1 MAELRERLNAALAGR
16 YRIGRELGRGG
27 MSVVFLAEDLKHGRN
42 VAIKVLRPEVEQAVN
57 SGRFLREIQIAAQLS
72 HPNILQLIDS
82 GEADGSP
89 YFVMPYVPGESL
101 RDRLD
106 REKQLPIDD
115 AIQIARE
122 VADALS
128 YAHEHDVIHRDI
140 KPENILISSGHALV
154 ADFGIARAISQG
166 AGARLTETG
175 IVVGTPAYMSPEQA
189 VATAELDQRTD
200 IYGLGCVLY
209 EMLTGSPPHTGSS
222 AMAVMARKVLDPVPS
237 IRVVRETV
245 SPVIEQV
252 VMKALNKVPAD
263 RFVSA
268 RQFNDALAGDRRTLA
283 AIGSRTGPNRRRWVG
298 AAAAA
303 AAALLLI
310 AGAYVLIE
318 GAPWRGRAGS
328 IVADFA
334 QLTSLPGVEW
344 FPSLSPDGKWLVY
357 AAEGSGNHDIYLQ
370 SVGGQAPIN
379 LTKDSPAEDDQPA
392 FSPDGERIAF
402 RSSREGG
409 GLFIMARTGEGVRRL
424 ATQGYRPTWSPD
436 GKQVAFTSE
445 NVELNPGNSVGTSE
459 LWVVNAEGHGEA
471 RKLNTGD
478 AILASWSPHGDR
490 IAFAH
495 RLGLP
500 PQGDIWTISPDGGD
514 PIPVTTDL
522 ARDWS
527 PAWSSDGSFV
537 YFASDR
543 GGSMNLW
550 RIAIDERSGK
560 PRGKPEAVTTPATY
574 LAHPTLSG
582 GGRQV
587 AYSSAQVS
595 INIQSIA
602 FDPDAGEV
610 RGEPTAV
617 TTGSRR
623 WSSPDPSPDGQY
635 VAFYTLGQPE
645 GQLYV
650 SRADGTGLRQLTS
663 DTTADRLPR
672 WSPDAQ
678 WIAFFSTRGGAMR
691 IWMIRSDGS
700 DLRQL
705 TTRVGGYG
713 PTWSPDGK
721 RLAIG
726 LGGAGGS
733 RIGDTVAII
742 DPQRTA
748 ADQQYEILPA
758 STVGPFVMN
767 SWSRDGKHIA
777 GQTLAPGGLAKGIA
791 IYSIETKTYEKV
803 ADFGEWP
810 VWLPDSQRVLFVS
823 GGKAFYVADIR
834 TKKVRK
840 IYSATRDVIGPPRLT
855 RDGRMAY
862 FGRRVSEADIWMVTL
877 RQ

>member
-1 MAELRERLNAALAGR
+1 MAELSERLNAALANR
-16 YRIGRELGRGG
+16 YRIERELGRGG
-27 MSVVFLAEDLKHGRN
+27 MSVVFLAEDLKHARK
-42 VAIKVLRPEVEQAVN
+42 VAIKILRPEVAQSVN
-57 SGRFLREIQIAAQLS
+57 TGRFLREIQIAAQLS

-101 RDRLD
+101 RDRLN
-106 REKQLPIDD
+106 RETQLPIDD

-122 VADALS
+122 VADGLG
-128 YAHEHDVIHRDI
+128 YAHEHGVIHRDI
-140 KPENILISSGHALV
+140 KPENILISSGHALI

-166 AGARLTETG
+166 AGDRLTETG
-175 IVVGTPAYMSPEQA
+175 MAIGTPAYMSPEQA
-189 VATAELDQRTD
+189 VATGELDQRTD
-200 IYGLGCVLY
+200 IYGLGCVVY
-209 EMLTGSPPHTGSS
+209 EMLAGSPPYSGSN
-222 AMAVMARKVLDPVPS
+222 AMAVMARKAIDPVPG

-245 SPVIEQV
+245 SPAIERV
-252 VMKALNKVPAD
+252 VMKALNKVPVD
-263 RFVSA
+263 RFATA
-268 RQFNDALAGDRRTLA
+268 RQFSDALAGDRYAL
-283 AIGSRTGPNRRRWVG
+283 GSVGTKTDLNRRRWYG
-298 AAAAA
+298 AAAAL
-303 AAALLLI
+303 ALLLV
-310 AGAYVLIE
+310 AGAYVIIA
-318 GAPWRGRAGS
+318 GVPRRGQAGTL
-328 IVADFA
+328 VADFA

-357 AAEGSGNHDIYLQ
+357 AAEGSGNYDIYLQ
-370 SVGGQAPIN
+370 SVGGQSSIN
-379 LTKDSPAEDDQPA
+379 LTKDSPADDDQPA

-402 RSSREGG
+402 RSSRDGG
-409 GLFIMARTGEGVRRL
+409 GLFTMARTGEGVRRL

-436 GKQVAFTSE
+436 GRQVAFTSE
-445 NVELNPGNSVGTSE
+445 NVELNPGNSVGTSD
-459 LWVVNAEGHGEA
+459 LWIVNADGHGEP

-500 PQGDIWTISPDGGD
+500 AQGDIWTISPNGGK

-527 PAWSSDGSFV
+527 PAWSSDGRYV

-582 GGRQV
+582 GGRNV

-602 FDPDAGEV
+602 FDPEAGEV
-610 RGEPTAV
+610 RGDPMPV

-623 WSSPDPSPDGQY
+623 WSSPDPSPDGQS

-705 TTRVGGYG
+705 TNRIGGYG

-726 LGGAGGS
+726 LGGAGVS
-733 RIGDTVAII
+733 RIGDAVAII
-742 DPQRTA
+742 DPRRSA
-748 ADQQYEILPA
+748 ADQQYEILPP
-758 STVGPFVMN
+758 STVGPLVMN
-767 SWSRDGKHIA
+767 SWSRDGKYLA
-777 GQTLAPGGLAKGIA
+777 GQILAPGGLAKGIA
-791 IYSIETKTYEKV
+791 IYSFDTRTYEKI

-810 VWLPDSQRVLFVS
+810 VWLPDSRRVLFVS
-823 GGKAFYVADIR
+823 GGKTFYVADIR

-855 RDGRMAY
+855 RDGRVAY
-862 FGRRVSEADIWMVTL
+862 FGRRVTEADVWMVTL

>member
-1 MAELRERLNAALAGR
+1 MAELSERLNAVLADR

-27 MSVVFLAEDLKHGRN
+27 MSIVFLAEDLKHARK
-42 VAIKVLRPEVEQAVN
+42 VAIKLLRPEVAQSVN
-57 SGRFLREIQIAAQLS
+57 SERFLREIQIAAQLS

-82 GEADGSP
+82 GEADGLP
-89 YFVMPYVPGESL
+89 YFVMPYVAGESL
-101 RDRLD
+101 RDRLN
-106 REKQLPIDD
+106 REKQLSIED

-122 VADALS
+122 VADGLS
-128 YAHEHDVIHRDI
+128 YAHEHGLIHRDI
-140 KPENILISSGHALV
+140 KPENILLSSGHALV

-166 AGARLTETG
+166 AGDKLTETG
-175 IVVGTPAYMSPEQA
+175 IAVGTPAYMSPEQA
-189 VATAELDQRTD
+189 VATGELDQRSD

-209 EMLTGSPPHTGSS
+209 EMLAGTPPFTGSN
-222 AMAVMARKVLDPVPS
+222 AMAVMARKSLDPVPS
-237 IRVVRETV
+237 IRVVRDTV
-245 SPVIEQV
+245 PPVVEQV

-268 RQFNDALAGDRRTLA
+268 REFCDALGGDRRALA
-283 AIGSRTGPNRRRWVG
+283 SIGARTGANRRRWLG
-298 AAAAA
+298 ASV
-303 AAALLLI
+303 AAALLLV
-310 AGAYVLIE
+310 AGAYVLIA
-318 GAPWRGRAGS
+318 GVPRGGGRAGTV
-328 IVADFA
+328 VADFA

-370 SVGGQAPIN
+370 SVGGQTSIN
-379 LTKDSPAEDDQPA
+379 LTKDSPADDDQPA
-392 FSPDGERIAF
+392 FSPDGEHIAF

-436 GKQVAFTSE
+436 GKEVAFTSE

-459 LWVVNAEGHGEA
+459 LWVVNADGHGQA
-471 RKLNTGD
+471 RQLKTGD
-478 AILASWSPHGDR
+478 AILASWSPHSDR
-490 IAFAH
+490 IAFTH

-500 PQGDIWTISPDGGD
+500 AQGDIWTISPNGGD

-527 PAWSSDGSFV
+527 PAWSSDGRYI

-543 GGSMNLW
+543 SGSMNLW
-550 RIAIDERSGK
+550 RIAMDERSGK

-582 GGRQV
+582 DGRHV
-587 AYSSAQVS
+587 AYSSAQIS

-610 RGEPTAV
+610 RGEPMPV

-623 WSSPDPSPDGQY
+623 WSSPDPSPDGQS

-691 IWMIRSDGS
+691 VWMIRSDGS

-705 TTRVGGYG
+705 TNRIGGYG

-726 LGGAGGS
+726 LGGAGVS

-742 DPQRTA
+742 DPLRSA
-748 ADQQYEILPA
+748 ADQQYEVLPP
-758 STVGPFVMN
+758 STVGQFVMN
-767 SWSRDGKHIA
+767 SWSRDGKYLA
-777 GQTLAPGGLAKGIA
+777 GQILAPGGLAKGIA
-791 IYSIETKTYEKV
+791 IYSFDTRAYDKI

-855 RDGRMAY
+855 GDGRVAY
-862 FGRRVSEADIWMVTL
+862 FGRRVTEADVWMVTL

>member
-1 MAELRERLNAALAGR
+1 
-16 YRIGRELGRGG
+16 
-27 MSVVFLAEDLKHGRN
+27 
-42 VAIKVLRPEVEQAVN
+42 
-57 SGRFLREIQIAAQLS
+57 
-72 HPNILQLIDS
+72 
-82 GEADGSP
+82 
-89 YFVMPYVPGESL
+89 
-101 RDRLD
+101 
-106 REKQLPIDD
+106 
-115 AIQIARE
+115 

-128 YAHEHDVIHRDI
+128 YAHEHGVIHRDI

-166 AGARLTETG
+166 AGDKLTETG
-175 IVVGTPAYMSPEQA
+175 IAVGTPAYMSPEQA
-189 VATAELDQRTD
+189 VATGELDERTD

-209 EMLTGSPPHTGSS
+209 EMLTGAPPYTGSN
-222 AMAVMARKVLDPVPS
+222 AMAVMARKVLDPVPG

-245 SPVIEQV
+245 SPAIEHV

-268 RQFNDALAGDRRTLA
+268 RQFSDALGGDRRILA
-283 AIGSRTGPNRRRWVG
+283 AIGARTGPNRRRWVG
-298 AAAAA
+298 AAV
-303 AAALLLI
+303 AAALLVV
-310 AGAYVLIE
+310 AGAYVLIA
-318 GAPWRGRAGS
+318 GMSRGGRAGT

-402 RSSREGG
+402 RSSRDGG
-409 GLFIMARTGEGVRRL
+409 GLYIMARTGEGVRRL
-424 ATQGYRPTWSPD
+424 TTRGYRPTWSPD
-436 GKQVAFTSE
+436 GKRVAFTSE
-445 NVELNPGNSVGTSE
+445 NVELNPGNSVGISE
-459 LWVVNAEGHGEA
+459 LWIVNADGHGEP

-495 RLGLP
+495 RLGVP
-500 PQGDIWTISPDGGD
+500 AQGDIWTVSPNGGEA
-514 PIPVTTDL
+514 IPVITDL
-522 ARDWS
+522 AVDWS
-527 PAWSSDGSFV
+527 PAWSIDGRYL

-543 GGSMNLW
+543 SGSMNLW

-560 PRGKPEAVTTPATY
+560 PRGEPEAVTTPATY

-582 GGRQV
+582 DGRHI
-587 AYSSAQVS
+587 AYASAQVS
-595 INIQSIA
+595 ANIHSIV
-602 FDPDAGEV
+602 FDPNTGEM
-610 RGEPTAV
+610 RGEPLAV

-623 WSSPDPSPDGQY
+623 WSSPDPSPDGQS
-635 VAFYTLGQPE
+635 VAFYTLAQPE

-650 SRADGTGLRQLTS
+650 ARADGTGLRQLTA

-678 WIAFFSTRGGAMR
+678 WIAFFSTRGGPMR

-705 TTRVGGYG
+705 TARTAGYG

-721 RLAIG
+721 RMAVA
-726 LGGAGGS
+726 LGAS
-733 RIGDTVAII
+733 TIGDTVAII

-748 ADQQYEILPA
+748 ADQQYDFLVPPA
-758 STVGPFVMN
+758 VGQFEVN
-767 SWSRDGKHIA
+767 SWSPDGKYLA
-777 GQTLAPGGLAKGIA
+777 GQVLDPGGLGKGIA
-791 IYSIETKTYEKV
+791 IYSLQTRTYDKL

-810 VWLPDSQRVLFVS
+810 VWLPDSRRVLFVS
-823 GGKAFYVADIR
+823 GGKAFYVVDIG

-855 RDGRMAY
+855 RDGRVAY
-862 FGRRVSEADIWMVTL
+862 FSRRVTEADVWLLTL
-877 RQ
+877 RK